1 MRALAGLVGVVC
13 AVALVPDALTAS
25 APDVSAAP
33 TSRTPVADDEFLVAA
48 VPPGETVEVHARP
61 NGPVVLRVG
70 DRTDFGSRRA
80 LPVVRTEGGG
90 RWLAVHTPE
99 LGNARLGWVDARRD
113 RLKLSRTR
121 VKLEIDLSQRE
132 ARVHVGGRLAR
143 RIRVGIG
150 APWTPTPIGRF
161 AVTDKLPGVRYN
173 RLYGCCI
180 LAFTA
185 RQPRLPVGWTGGDR
199 VGIHGTLDPSSI
211 GAAVTA
217 GCLRATRTSL
227 RYLMR
232 VVPVGAPVVIHP

>member
-1 MRALAGLVGVVC
+1 MPAALA
-13 AVALVPDALTAS
+13 VP
-25 APDVSAAP
+25 APAVSAAP
-33 TSRTPVADDEFLVAA
+33 AAPVPSRSGDDAFLVAS
-48 VPPGETVEVHARP
+48 VPSGETVDVHARP
-61 NGPVVLRVG
+61 HGPVVLRVG

-80 LPVVRTEGGG
+80 LPVVRTDRGG
-90 RWLAVHTPE
+90 RWLAVRAPE
-99 LGNARLGWVDARRD
+99 LGNERLGWIDARRE

-121 VKLEIDLSQRE
+121 VKLEVDLSQRE
-132 ARVHVGGRLAR
+132 LRVHVGGRLAR
-143 RIRVGIG
+143 RVRVGIG

-161 AVTDKLPGVRYN
+161 AVTDKVPGARYN

-199 VGIHGTLDPSSI
+199 VGIHGTPDASSI

-227 RYLMR
+227 LYLMR